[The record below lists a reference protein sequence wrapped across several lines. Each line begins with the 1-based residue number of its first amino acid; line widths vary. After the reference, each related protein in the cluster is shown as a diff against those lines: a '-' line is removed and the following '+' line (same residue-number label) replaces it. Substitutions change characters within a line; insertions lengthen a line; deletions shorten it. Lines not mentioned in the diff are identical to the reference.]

1 MCAVRESSM
10 MDWEFLFNMRG
21 MDIESCV
28 EHYYN
33 FIILFST
40 ALSHFESK
48 MQLDRVFWPN
58 ATTCSVVTQQRRSHA
73 PDIKNPIGV
82 CPRRIGVHQSERRT
96 NQSKHACKSVLYLWT
111 GAAKTHASD
120 LLDYSCS
127 KVILTPYIIEIW

>member
-82 CPRRIGVHQSERRT
+82 CPRRIGAPKREAYQSIETHLQKRAVSFD
-96 NQSKHACKSVLYLWT
+96 QGCQ
-111 GAAKTHASD
+111 THASD

-127 KVILTPYIIEIW
+127 KVILTSYIIEIW